1 MVTFDSR
8 IQLKRDTSSNW
19 TTNNPILLEGELI
32 IVETN
37 AGDIRFKIGD
47 GTSHYLQLPFTDEK
61 LLNTVTWGTFSQLI

>member
-8 IQLKRDTSSNW
+8 IQVKRDTSSNW

-47 GTSHYLQLPFTDEK
+47 GTSHYL
-61 LLNTVTWGTFSQLI
+61 